1 MSDPIID
8 LGSWLEQPAGCYIR
22 TWEQALLDQLTA
34 DIFGFHALQI
44 GLPQIDALAA
54 NRMPHKWMTDEV
66 EPDKLRQWKRS
77 SVVLVHDF
85 TELPFD
91 SQSIDLVVLPHILE
105 FSAEPHQVLRE
116 VERILIPEGR
126 VIISGFNRASLWGA
140 RQKTGRITGRY
151 FLPKEGEFISAARM
165 KDWLKLLNMEV
176 NQADFGCYA
185 PPYATEKWLNR
196 FSFME
201 KMGARWWP
209 YLGAVY
215 MVQAIKRV
223 KGMHLIG
230 PALTRKRLLRGH
242 AVQVANKMKNQ
253 NQ

>member
-1 MSDPIID
+1 M
-8 LGSWLEQPAGCYIR
+8 
-22 TWEQALLDQLTA
+22 
-34 DIFGFHALQI
+34 
-44 GLPQIDALAA
+44 
-54 NRMPHKWMTDEV
+54 
-66 EPDKLRQWKRS
+66 
-77 SVVLVHDF
+77 
-85 TELPFD
+85 
-91 SQSIDLVVLPHILE
+91 
-105 FSAEPHQVLRE
+105 RE

-140 RQKTGRITGRY
+140 RQKTGRLTGQY

-176 NQADFGCYA
+176 NQADFGCYV
-185 PPYATEKWLNR
+185 PPFETEKWLKR

-201 KMGARWWP
+201 KMGHRWWP
-209 YLGAVY
+209 YFGAVY

-230 PALTRKRLLRGH
+230 PVLKRKRMPRGH

-253 NQ
+253 KEHNG